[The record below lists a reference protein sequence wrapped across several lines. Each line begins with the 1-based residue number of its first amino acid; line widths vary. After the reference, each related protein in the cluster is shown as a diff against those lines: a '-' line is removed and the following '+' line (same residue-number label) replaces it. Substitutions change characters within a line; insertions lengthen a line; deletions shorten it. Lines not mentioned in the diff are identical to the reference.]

1 MGCGDHGTEATKRQ
15 NEKSK
20 HRMASNGRSRRISHR
35 DHGLGACRTGS
46 ITGDSFT
53 SPVYQCRRIVS
64 ALDVLVQCDLESP
77 SSIRLRAVERLA
89 HLFLRQ
95 SGVKLPRNRTT
106 VALDHGNQEWVTC
119 VVQTA

>member
-1 MGCGDHGTEATKRQ
+1 MDRGDHGTEATNRQ

-46 ITGDSFT
+46 TTGDSFT
-53 SPVYQCRRIVS
+53 SSVYQCRRIVS

-77 SSIRLRAVERLA
+77 SSIPR
-89 HLFLRQ
+89 RQ
-95 SGVKLPRNRTT
+95 RGAKLSSWSFFQRPVLNTDVRISYC
-106 VALDHGNQEWVTC
+106 VTPLLSSPC
-119 VVQTA
+119 QGS